1 MKKKLFSIL
10 LVGVLVMG
18 LTGCGN
24 SAKENNKSDSS
35 SATKGN
41 CDVFKCL
48 EKLNS
53 SMTVEEMNKVIGFE
67 GKLVS
72 DEETYKT
79 YSWDL
84 TDDTSIR
91 SQFMLKYNT
100 ATISA
105 NYPSSMVTK
114 KADFSKWNEIQAKL
128 KSKEKLSYKEFVKLV
143 GGVEGTIKQKT
154 DTQTTY
160 SWYNSKGGYLSG
172 YFDKDGN
179 CTMATGRF

>member
-10 LVGVLVMG
+10 LVGVLVIG
-18 LTGCGN
+18 LTGCG
-24 SAKENNKSDSS
+24 KSTKQSTNDKQ
-35 SATKGN
+35 AKGN

-48 EKLNS
+48 TKLDSN
-53 SMTVEEMNKVIGFE
+53 MTLEEMNKVIGFE

-72 DEETYKT
+72 DEETYKV
-79 YSWDL
+79 YSWSL
-84 TDDTSIR
+84 TDDTSIS

-114 KADFSKWNEIQAKL
+114 KADFSKWSEIQTKL
-128 KSKEKLSYKEFVKLV
+128 KSREKVSYKEFVKLV

-154 DTQTTY
+154 ESTTTY
-160 SWYNSKGGYLSG
+160 SWYNDKDGYLSG